1 MVKWK
6 DFENEMTEYLKQTL
20 KDYDISVQQY
30 GKSDSTIPDIEIT
43 INSSKKK
50 FYIETKMPTSQTS
63 QFVVEII
70 NNKFVYGKKNKFKA
84 NKYSDEII
92 NVLNNNFELYSKV
105 REKGMIVPI
114 PNTIAFS
121 WIASNMKNKN
131 VDFVISID
139 DKGNKKVF
147 SLKQFNQFFN
157 IKTIFR
163 RKKSGSQNLPKMY
176 YEDFKKHL
184 DLKFSN
190 YNLTTNG
197 KELFLDLPLN
207 LSKKECYIDSD
218 ILQNGKKYFLSNIE
232 SGKYKVKITSG
243 TNNPNIIFELSLK
256 DNVNFDMFTIQCLI
270 DYINNYT

>member
-6 DFENEMTEYLKQTL
+6 DFEDEMTEYLKETL

-30 GKSDSTIPDIEIT
+30 GESDSTIPDIEIT